1 MRSDVSPQFALL
13 HELVITERTMMSPLQ
28 SVPIS
33 LVSDLLRGSRELLL
47 TMSTLVGL
55 NTKVGVEV
63 I

>member
-47 TMSTLVGL
+47 TMSTFVRL

>member
-33 LVSDLLRGSRELLL
+33 LVSHLLRGSRELLL
-47 TMSTLVGL
+47 TMSTFVRL

>member
-33 LVSDLLRGSRELLL
+33 LVSHLLPGSRELFL
-47 TMSTLVGL
+47 TMSTFVRL

>member
-1 MRSDVSPQFALL
+1 MRSNVSPQFALL